1 MLKLIQNEHMKW
13 FHKRSTK
20 VTFITIGILTLCMAL
35 LMKKVANSA
44 GTEDNILNFLSFSS
58 GMLILV
64 QFFALAVGG
73 SMVAKEF
80 EAGTIKLLLIRPA
93 RRSTILASKYLTL
106 ILISLYYL
114 LSYLLFSFVWG
125 ALFFG
130 FTSLEGDAQL
140 LKNITLTYDSAYME
154 TFMMMTF
161 AFMLSSLFRNSALAS
176 SLAIVV
182 SIGAKA
188 VTGLVSQF
196 GLWWGKFL
204 LFANTNFVQY
214 MDGMKTMFDGM
225 TIPFSIFILVA
236 HFVFFMGVAWVAFL
250 KRDVAN

>member
-1 MLKLIQNEHMKW
+1 
-13 FHKRSTK
+13 
-20 VTFITIGILTLCMAL
+20 MAL

-114 LSYLLFSFVWG
+114 LSYLLF
-125 ALFFG
+125 
-130 FTSLEGDAQL
+130 
-140 LKNITLTYDSAYME
+140 
-154 TFMMMTF
+154 
-161 AFMLSSLFRNSALAS
+161 
-176 SLAIVV
+176 
-182 SIGAKA
+182 
-188 VTGLVSQF
+188 
-196 GLWWGKFL
+196 
-204 LFANTNFVQY
+204 
-214 MDGMKTMFDGM
+214 
-225 TIPFSIFILVA
+225 
-236 HFVFFMGVAWVAFL
+236 
-250 KRDVAN
+250 

>member
-114 LSYLLFSFVWG
+114 LSYLLFRLYG
-125 ALFFG
+125 EHC
-130 FTSLEGDAQL
+130 SLDL
-140 LKNITLTYDSAYME
+140 P
-154 TFMMMTF
+154 
-161 AFMLSSLFRNSALAS
+161 
-176 SLAIVV
+176 V
-182 SIGAKA
+182 
-188 VTGLVSQF
+188 
-196 GLWWGKFL
+196 
-204 LFANTNFVQY
+204 
-214 MDGMKTMFDGM
+214 
-225 TIPFSIFILVA
+225 
-236 HFVFFMGVAWVAFL
+236 
-250 KRDVAN
+250 